1 MYAGTESMKQHQASD
16 ASAAGQAA
24 GHKTRH
30 EEMTFKG
37 GVNGGK
43 VGDDA
48 RSSSHANAI
57 RAAGA
62 RTTEGSLE
70 CNIVGCHKSVAP
82 SRRKK
87 NFRTCGRPTCAK
99 NANN

>member
-1 MYAGTESMKQHQASD
+1 MYAGTESMKRHQA
-16 ASAAGQAA
+16 AKPSAAGEAA

-30 EEMTFKG
+30 EEMSVNG

-57 RAAGA
+57 RAARA
-62 RTTEGSLE
+62 RTTGGSLE

-82 SRRKK
+82 SRRK
-87 NFRTCGRPTCAK
+87 NNCRTCGKPTCAK

>member
-1 MYAGTESMKQHQASD
+1 MCAG
-16 ASAAGQAA
+16 AAA
-24 GHKTRH
+24 
-30 EEMTFKG
+30 
-37 GVNGGK
+37 GK

-70 CNIVGCHKSVAP
+70 CNIVGCHKSVGP
-82 SRRKK
+82 SRRKRK
-87 NFRTCGRPTCAK
+87 QKTCGQQTCAK